1 MMDHM
6 IGAVRQAA
14 RRFYAQY
21 DPEATAAYVR
31 ANCRSE
37 AEHLLHQAE
46 DLMQNTFVFTDR
58 WDMEPCAVPYTVPA
72 GQWTHSPNGDPE
84 WVFMLNRHD
93 YLPKLWQAAV
103 LTGEVRYRRKLIDSV
118 MDWIASNPL
127 TREGTPSTRT
137 IDTGIRCMNW
147 IQLLP
152 FLLAE
157 DALTD
162 QEARTMIDSLSA
174 QFANLRER
182 YILKYTLSNWG
193 VLQTTAFCAGYAWMG
208 QLLPPGLEAWA
219 WQELQTQLRLQIL
232 EDGAHWEQSPMYH
245 VEVLNACVR
254 LLTQLYAAQKA
265 GLSLCQEARFALDA
279 GTSSPERKAG
289 PGEGAGSEAGWL
301 VRAVRVLSRHVLYTA
316 DPALMQLP
324 QCDSDV
330 TDVRDVLARA
340 AALLSDAGIYRW
352 GAGETLDMDS
362 VWQLGAAGI
371 AAFEAQRPQTPVRCS
386 WNCPQSGTVTLRS
399 DWTARANFTALK
411 NSPLGSSHGHADQ
424 THLTLYCQGKPFLVD
439 SGRYTYRE
447 DDPLRTQLKA
457 PAAHNVCVIDGQSGG
472 TPDGSWNYSDYA
484 EIIPHYFAE
493 QGKAHFAEMTF
504 HGCLRDGTPYQIT
517 RRLFVLDEG
526 VWLSVQDV
534 ICPGKHQVKEYF
546 HLAQGVT
553 VQPCLEGML
562 LQNGDA
568 QLKMYYEGQMECHQG
583 VLSSC
588 YNQKELAPL
597 LVHQVEMQDRWTSRT
612 LFAVPEYAVRPAA
625 VYKLGEDTPQP
636 AENVTALDL
645 QAGQEKCWTLLV
657 WNRENFRSGKVFRC
671 HGQPVYGKAIALCDQ
686 DGRVKSIRLR

>member
-21 DPEATAAYVR
+21 DHAATDAYVR

-265 GLSLCQEARFALDA
+265 GLSLCQEAHFALDA
-279 GTSSPERKAG
+279 GASSPERKAG
-289 PGEGAGSEAGWL
+289 PGEGTGSEAGWL

-340 AALLSDAGIYRW
+340 AALLLDAGIYRW

-447 DDPLRTQLKA
+447 DDPLRIQLKA

-493 QGKAHFAEMTF
+493 QGNAHFAEMTF
-504 HGCLRDGTPYQIT
+504 HGSLRDGTPYQIT

-562 LQNGDA
+562 LQNGDV
-568 QLKMYYEGQMECHQG
+568 QLKMYYEGQLECHQG

-597 LVHQVEMQDRWTSRT
+597 LVHQVEMQDRWTSCT